1 MKIRYEPSYRLQS
14 GEMQNYI
21 VSKPHIPRDE
31 AIVEWLEL
39 KYRSWIVDN
48 IVSSIGDCLFE
59 AITSDP
65 IHINLTFSKPK
76 DGQMFF
82 AQMGGRIVG

>member
-21 VSKPHIPRDE
+21 ISKPHITRDE
-31 AIVEWLEL
+31 AITEWLEL

-48 IVSSIGDCLFE
+48 IVTSISDCLFE
-59 AITSDP
+59 PSTQEPVYID
-65 IHINLTFSKPK
+65 LTFAKAK
-76 DGQMFF
+76 DGQKFF
-82 AQMGGRIVG
+82 AQMGGRIIG